1 MNNLILL
8 LSFLCLLTGVFIF
21 RKLWLGAL
29 GAVMIV
35 LVSKLL
41 FSSESNEVYYELS
54 NAIIIWTELILLIFG
69 AYLFYNTLS
78 VHKHFIPFIESVSI
92 ISSHISLAIILC
104 FFMGSFMEGIAGF
117 GIPAL
122 LIAPLMLTVG
132 FKPVT
137 AVVLPLAAN
146 TTAVLFGALGTP
158 LRIGLGINE
167 PDKVVAITTILN
179 ALPALVI
186 PFMLTYLLSKTER
199 LKISWKKEWK
209 MLLGAGFC
217 FYVPFALTA
226 MFSIEF
232 PSVVAGIAGLLLFVF
247 IFIPTQEKIA
257 GRIWWNTFSPY
268 LFFIVLLLL
277 WKFASQNVHFS
288 LYPDIK
294 DVSFYQPGIVFIIA
308 SIIILFFFNKKNFG
322 IQLFTL
328 IKDALYRIRIPAIT
342 ILLLISFTQLIAKSF
357 AEHISLLTTSMNQTW
372 QIMAQPI
379 IGIFGSFITGS
390 ATMSN
395 LLFVG
400 SLSTVAL
407 AQQPLFAAL
416 LHIGS
421 AIGNAISLQNIAM
434 VKSVIPDNI
443 SENTILKY
451 NIPVVVFYLLL
462 VVLSVFIIVN
472 LTNYVK

>member
-1 MNNLILL
+1 MNNPTLL

-29 GAVMIV
+29 GAVIIV
-35 LVSKLL
+35 LVSKFL
-41 FSSESNEVYYELS
+41 FSSESNAVYYELS
-54 NAIIIWTELILLIFG
+54 NAMIIWTELILLIFG

-78 VHKHFIPFIESVSI
+78 VHKHFIPFTESVST
-92 ISSHISLAIILC
+92 ISSRISLAIILC

-122 LIAPLMLTVG
+122 LIAPLMLAVG

-137 AVVLPLAAN
+137 AIVLPLVAN

-167 PDKVVAITTILN
+167 PDEVVTITIILN
-179 ALPALVI
+179 VLPALVI
-186 PFMLTYLLSKTER
+186 PFMLTYILSKTEQ

-226 MFSIEF
+226 MFTIDF
-232 PSVVAGIAGLLLFVF
+232 PSVVAGIAGLLCFVF
-247 IFIPTQEKIA
+247 VFVPTNEKIA

-277 WKFASQNVHFS
+277 WKFTTQNLRFS
-288 LYPDIK
+288 LSPDIK

-308 SIIILFFFNKKNFG
+308 SLVILFFLNKKNFG
-322 IQLFTL
+322 IQLYTL
-328 IKDALYRIRIPAIT
+328 IKDVVYRIRIPAIT
-342 ILLLISFTQLIAKSF
+342 ILLLIGFTQLITQSLS
-357 AEHISLLTTSMNQTW
+357 EHVSSLTASMNQSW
-372 QIMAQPI
+372 QMVFQPI
-379 IGIFGSFITGS
+379 IGISGSFITGS

-400 SLSTVAL
+400 SLSTIVL
-407 AQQPLFAAL
+407 AQQPLFTAL
-416 LHIGS
+416 LHTGS
-421 AIGNAISLQNIAM
+421 AIGNAISLQNIIM
-434 VKSVIPDNI
+434 VKSVIPENI
-443 SENTILKY
+443 SESRILKFSL
-451 NIPVVVFYLLL
+451 PVVLLYAVL
-462 VVLSVFIIVN
+462 VVTSAFIFI
-472 LTNYVK
+472 K

>member
-8 LSFLCLLTGVFIF
+8 LSFLCLLSGVFIF

-29 GAVMIV
+29 GAVIIV
-35 LVSKLL
+35 LVSKFL
-41 FSSESNEVYYELS
+41 FSPESNAVYYELS
-54 NAIIIWTELILLIFG
+54 NAMIIWTELILLIFG

-78 VHKHFIPFIESVSI
+78 VHKHFIPFTQSVST
-92 ISSHISLAIILC
+92 ISSRISLAIILC

-137 AVVLPLAAN
+137 AIVLPLAAN

-158 LRIGLGINE
+158 LRIGLEINE
-167 PDKVVAITTILN
+167 PGEVVFKTIILN

-186 PFMLTYLLSKTER
+186 PFMLTYLLSKTEQ

-209 MLLGAGFC
+209 MLLGAGVF

-226 MFSIEF
+226 MFTIEF

-247 IFIPTQEKIA
+247 AFIPTNEKIA

-268 LFFIVLLLL
+268 LFFIVLLLI

-288 LYPDIK
+288 LSTDIK

-308 SIIILFFFNKKNFG
+308 SIGVLFVLNKGHFG
-322 IQLFTL
+322 KHFLSL
-328 IKDALYRIRIPAIT
+328 IKVSLQKIWLPAIT
-342 ILLLISFTQLIAKSF
+342 ILLLISFTQLISKSLS
-357 AEHISLLTTSMNQTW
+357 EHISSSTASMNQSW
-372 QIMAQPI
+372 QMVFQPI
-379 IGIFGSFITGS
+379 IGISGSFITGS
-390 ATMSN
+390 ATMGN
-395 LLFVG
+395 LLFAG

-407 AQQPLFAAL
+407 AQQPLFTAL
-416 LHIGS
+416 LNTGG
-421 AIGNAISLQNIAM
+421 AIGNAISLQNIVM
-434 VKSVIPDNI
+434 VKSIVPDNI
-443 SENTILKY
+443 SEANVLRF
-451 NIPVVVFYLLL
+451 NLPVVGIY
-462 VVLSVFIIVN
+462 VVLIVVSA
-472 LTNYVK
+472 LIFMR

>member
-29 GAVMIV
+29 GSVIIV
-35 LVSKLL
+35 LVSKFL
-41 FSSESNEVYYELS
+41 FSSESNAVYYELS

-69 AYLFYNTLS
+69 AYLFYNTLF
-78 VHKHFIPFIESVSI
+78 VHKHFIPFTESVSI

-132 FKPVT
+132 FKPIT
-137 AVVLPLAAN
+137 AIILPLAAN

-167 PDKVVAITTILN
+167 PDEVVTITIILN

-186 PFMLTYLLSKTER
+186 PFLLTYLLSKTEQ

-247 IFIPTQEKIA
+247 VFIPTNEKIA

-288 LYPDIK
+288 LSPDIK

-308 SIIILFFFNKKNFG
+308 SIIVLYFLNTKNFG

-328 IKDALYRIRIPAIT
+328 IKDTLYRIRMPAIT
-342 ILLLISFTQLIAKSF
+342 ILLLICFTQLIAKSF
-357 AEHISLLTTSMNQTW
+357 SENVSSLTASINQSW
-372 QIMAQPI
+372 RLIIQPL
-379 IGIFGSFITGS
+379 IGISGSFVSGS

-395 LLFVG
+395 LLFAG
-400 SLSTVAL
+400 SLTGL
-407 AQQPLFAAL
+407 TLTQQPLFTAL
-416 LHIGS
+416 LHTGS
-421 AIGNAISLQNIAM
+421 AIGNAISLQNITM

-443 SENTILKY
+443 L
-451 NIPVVVFYLLL
+451 
-462 VVLSVFIIVN
+462 
-472 LTNYVK
+472 

>member
-8 LSFLCLLTGVFIF
+8 LSFLCLLAGVFIF

-29 GAVMIV
+29 GAVIIV
-35 LVSKLL
+35 LVSKFL
-41 FSSESNEVYYELS
+41 FLSESKAAYYELS
-54 NAIIIWTELILLIFG
+54 NALIIWTELTLLIFG

-78 VHKHFIPFIESVSI
+78 VHKHFIPFTESVSI
-92 ISSHISLAIILC
+92 ISSRISLAIILC

-137 AVVLPLAAN
+137 SIVLPLAAN

-158 LRIGLGINE
+158 LRIGLGINQ
-167 PDKVVAITTILN
+167 PDEVVTITIILN

-186 PFMLTYLLSKTER
+186 PFMLTYLLSKTEK

-209 MLLGAGFC
+209 TLFGAGVC

-226 MFSIEF
+226 TFSIEF
-232 PSVVAGIAGLLLFVF
+232 PSAVAGIAGLLLFVF
-247 IFIPTQEKIA
+247 IFIPTNEKIA
-257 GRIWWNTFSPY
+257 VKIWWNTFSPY
-268 LFFIVLLLL
+268 LFLIVLLLS
-277 WKFASQNVHFS
+277 WKFVSRNTLISFASG
-288 LYPDIK
+288 IK
-294 DVSFYQPGIVFIIA
+294 QVSIYQPGIIFIIA
-308 SIIILFFFNKKNFG
+308 SIGVLFVLNKGNFGNQFFF
-322 IQLFTL
+322 L
-328 IKDALYRIRIPAIT
+328 IKVSLQKIWLPAVT
-342 ILLLISFTQLIAKSF
+342 ILLLISFTQLIAKSLS
-357 AEHISLLTTSMNQTW
+357 ENISSLTVSMNQSW

-407 AQQPLFAAL
+407 AQQPLFMSL
-416 LHIGS
+416 LHTGG
-421 AIGNAISLQNIAM
+421 AIGNAISLQNIIM

-443 SENTILKY
+443 SEASVLKFNLPLLGIY
-451 NIPVVVFYLLL
+451 VVL
-462 VVLSVFIIVN
+462 VVIAAMI
-472 LTNYVK
+472 YIR

>member
-1 MNNLILL
+1 
-8 LSFLCLLTGVFIF
+8 
-21 RKLWLGAL
+21 
-29 GAVMIV
+29 
-35 LVSKLL
+35 
-41 FSSESNEVYYELS
+41 
-54 NAIIIWTELILLIFG
+54 
-69 AYLFYNTLS
+69 
-78 VHKHFIPFIESVSI
+78 
-92 ISSHISLAIILC
+92 
-104 FFMGSFMEGIAGF
+104 MEGIAGF

-137 AVVLPLAAN
+137 SIVLPLASN

-158 LRIGLGINE
+158 LRIGLGIDQ
-167 PDKVVAITTILN
+167 PDEVVTITIILN

-186 PFMLTYLLSKTER
+186 PFMLTYLLSKTEQ
-199 LKISWKKEWK
+199 LKITWRREWK

-217 FYVPFALTA
+217 FYVTFTLSA

-247 IFIPTQEKIA
+247 IFIPTNEKLA
-257 GRIWWNTFSPY
+257 GRIWWITFSPY

-277 WKFASQNVHFS
+277 WKFTTQNVHFS
-288 LYPDIK
+288 LNPDIK
-294 DVSFYQPGIVFIIA
+294 DVSFYQPGIVFIVA
-308 SIIILFFFNKKNFG
+308 SIVVLFFLNKKNFG
-322 IQLFTL
+322 LQLFTL
-328 IKDALYRIRIPAIT
+328 IKDALHKIRISAIT
-342 ILLLISFTQLIAKSF
+342 VLLLICFTQLIAKSLS
-357 AEHISLLTTSMNQTW
+357 ENISSLTASMNQSW

-407 AQQPLFAAL
+407 AQQPLFMSL
-416 LHIGS
+416 LHTGG
-421 AIGNAISLQNIAM
+421 AIGNAISLQNIIM
-434 VKSVIPDNI
+434 VKSVIPENI

-451 NIPVVVFYLLL
+451 NIPVVLSYLLM
-462 VVLSVFIIVN
+462 VVLSVFILVN
-472 LTNYVK
+472 LPNDIK